1 MDVSNWKNKDAAHVW
16 HPFTQVKT
24 EAPPLQ
30 VVKAEGSLLFTAD
43 GRSYIDC
50 NSSWWV
56 NIHGHGN
63 AHIGKAISEQFQRID
78 QVIFAGV
85 THQPAVEL
93 ATRLTRLLHPS
104 LQKVFFSD
112 NGSTAVEV
120 ALKMAMQYFHNRGEN
135 RTKIMALNG
144 AYHGD
149 TFGAMSVGE
158 RDMFNRPFEPFFF
171 EVNYLPF
178 PEADK
183 EAEILEKAAH
193 AFATGAYLCLILEP
207 LIQGSAGMRIYSV
220 DFLEK
225 LTRLAQENEVLV
237 IYDEVMTA
245 FGRTGKLFAYEHTEV
260 VPDMICLSK
269 GLTGGVLPMGLTV
282 TTNAIFEAFLD
293 DSRVKAFL
301 HGHSFT
307 GNPLACAAANASLDL
322 FQNSETWQS
331 IERISTFYQSN
342 YKRISTLNRVQE
354 IRHLGTIF
362 AVELKAEDGGYFAGV
377 RDEIYHYF
385 LENGCLM
392 RPLGNVLYF
401 NPPYSTTDSQLE
413 TMFRT
418 LIAFLER
425 N

>member
-193 AFATGAYLCLILEP
+193 DFATGAYLCLILEP

-322 FQNSETWQS
+322 FENSETWQN
-331 IERISTFYQSN
+331 IERITHYYQEH
-342 YKRISTLNRVQE
+342 YKRIAALNRVQE
-354 IRHLGTIF
+354 VRQLGTIF
-362 AVELKAEDGGYFAGV
+362 AVELTAEDGGYFAGV

-418 LIAFLER
+418 LIAFLEK